1 MLFGTSGL
9 FVLARG
15 RFPRGGGAVRGR
27 TATWGGLAQRL
38 IASYAVAVPAA
49 MRRLGAALASD
60 QTRVPAHFVCSGTMG
75 RSLVKRRLR
84 FRPVSQAWRLPAMLG
99 VLGLFRLRH
108 QRSAVLTPH
117 CRQPGLAACPG
128 AARHSACRARVEGF
142 SGPPSPDLSRA
153 GSQRAT
159 ARSIGMLESSGLSR
173 V

>member
-99 VLGLFRLRH
+99 VLGCLGYAISGLRC
-108 QRSAVLTPH
+108 LPH
-117 CRQPGLAACPG
+117 TVDNLAWLLAQE
-128 AARHSACRARVEGF
+128 R
-142 SGPPSPDLSRA
+142 
-153 GSQRAT
+153 RAT
-159 ARSIGMLESSGLSR
+159 LPVAPGSR
-173 V
+173 GFQVLPPRICLVLVPECW